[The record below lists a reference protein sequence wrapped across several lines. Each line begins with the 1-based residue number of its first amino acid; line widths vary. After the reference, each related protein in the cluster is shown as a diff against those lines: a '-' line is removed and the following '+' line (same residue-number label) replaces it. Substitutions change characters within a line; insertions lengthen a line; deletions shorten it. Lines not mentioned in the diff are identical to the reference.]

1 MSDGFL
7 CRHYGHSAFNSTS
20 RAFAGDHVVSIPV
33 QIHSA
38 IHDVAVIAGGVVMTS
53 AAVRQLF

>member
-1 MSDGFL
+1 MD
-7 CRHYGHSAFNSTS
+7 RM
-20 RAFAGDHVVSIPV
+20 PV

-38 IHDVAVIAGGVVMTS
+38 ILDVAVIAGGVVMTS